1 MLKVALAGS
10 TVTAPAA
17 AVASA
22 VMLFA
27 PRVVVAGAGT
37 AAMAMAMVMEAEKPP
52 SKPKGRLVQVWAGP
66 RAWVVQERAATSGV
80 AALAMLAGPT
90 APTAPV
96 TAAAGGGEAP
106 GRIPTSDSRPSRIAL
121 RSPPT
126 GSERGG
132 PRARRGAGTNACN
145 RACWSADST
154 SVESCRRCRCPCLW
168 RHESDPSRPATIRTA
183 APAARAAALAVPE
196 AGAAAGAMRVAVGA
210 AV

>member
-1 MLKVALAGS
+1 MVLMVALSGS
-10 TVTAPAA
+10 TVTAPAV

-37 AAMAMAMVMEAEKPP
+37 VAMAMAMVMEAEKPP

-80 AALAMLAGPT
+80 AALAMLAGPS
-90 APTAPV
+90 APTASV

-106 GRIPTSDSRPSRIAL
+106 GRIPTSDSHPSRIAL
-121 RSPPT
+121 RSAPT

-132 PRARRGAGTNACN
+132 PRA
-145 RACWSADST
+145 
-154 SVESCRRCRCPCLW
+154 
-168 RHESDPSRPATIRTA
+168 
-183 APAARAAALAVPE
+183 
-196 AGAAAGAMRVAVGA
+196 
-210 AV
+210 